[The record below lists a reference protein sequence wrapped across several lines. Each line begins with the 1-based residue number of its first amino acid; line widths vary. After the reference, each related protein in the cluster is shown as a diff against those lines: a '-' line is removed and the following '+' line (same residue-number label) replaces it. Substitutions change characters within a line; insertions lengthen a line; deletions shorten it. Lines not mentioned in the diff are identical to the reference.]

1 MPEGLLELSLQ
12 LTFWLQGLGSWLAPV
27 MQFFTFLGN
36 EEFYLFVL
44 PVFVWAI
51 DYRLGFRIGVMLL
64 LTAGFNDLAK
74 MSFRQPRPYWVDPEA
89 AGFAEPAA
97 GYGLPSGHAQFSLAI
112 FGLLAYEVKKRWL
125 TIVVISTVFMV
136 GLSRIYRGEHFLT
149 DVLAGWVFSGLILLA
164 FVKLAGQVERWFSR
178 LAFGA
183 KVGAVFAYSMAFI
196 LLMAVVISVP
206 ADYQVPPEWLAN
218 AAQAYPKEPIEPLK
232 LSSPITGAATLFGVS
247 LGYFWTEQRG
257 GFNARK
263 GTWGQRLLR
272 FLVGLVGVAVF
283 WMGLDLIFPGN
294 EDLISWTLRYVRYAL
309 TGLWI
314 SGLAPLVFIKLGLG
328 EKGS

>member
-51 DYRLGFRIGVMLL
+51 DYRLGFRVGVMLL
-64 LTAGFNDLAK
+64 LTTGINDLAK
-74 MSFRQPRPYWVDPEA
+74 MSFRQPRPYWVNPKA
-89 AGFAEPAA
+89 AGFAEPA
-97 GYGLPSGHAQFSLAI
+97 GGFGLPSGHAQTSLSI

-125 TIVVISTVFMV
+125 TIVAVVSVFMI
-136 GLSRIYRGEHFLT
+136 GMSRVYRGEHFLT
-149 DVLAGWVFSGLILLA
+149 DVLAGWLIGGIVLFA
-164 FVKLAGQVERWFSR
+164 YVKLAGPVERWFSG
-178 LAFGA
+178 LGFGTR
-183 KVGAVFAYSMAFI
+183 VGAVFAYSLAFI

-206 ADYQVPPEWLAN
+206 ADYQVPSDWLAN
-218 AAQAYPKEPIEPLK
+218 AAQAYPDSPIEPLT
-232 LSSPITGAATLFGVS
+232 LSSPITSAAALFGVA

-263 GTWGQRLLR
+263 GSWRQRLLR